1 MPKKLQPLIPAA
13 QKRATAAPL
22 LTDIRSLIVSA
33 REQEARAVDAGLVTL
48 YWHVGR
54 RIHQDIL
61 QQKRAEYWAEIGD
74 AFGRQSSW

>member
-1 MPKKLQPLIPAA
+1 M
-13 QKRATAAPL
+13 

-33 REQEARAVDAGLVTL
+33 REQVAMAVAVDAGLVTL

-61 QQKRAEYWAEIGD
+61 QQKRAEYGA
-74 AFGRQSSW
+74 